1 MLEIDNLRKAFGK
14 TKALDGLSLHVERGE
29 MVGVVGRSGAGK
41 STLLRVIN
49 RLIDPSEGTIRVD
62 GRDVAALR
70 GRAVRAWRAR
80 CGMIFQQFNLV
91 NRLDVLTNVLAGRLF
106 WQPTWRVLTK
116 SFTVEDRALAAQALD
131 RLGML
136 THAFQRAESLSGGQ
150 QQRVAIARALVQNPE
165 ILLADEPIASLDPM
179 NAALVMETLRR
190 INRED
195 GLTVVCSLHQVDVT
209 LRHCDRIIGLA
220 DGRLVFDRATK
231 GLTVADV
238 ERVYGF
244 HGAGDDAAQEPG
256 VAEPHKPPLDV
267 RQRPRRAFTTPLL
280 PETG

>member
-1 MLEIDNLRKAFGK
+1 MLEIDDLRKNFGE
-14 TKALDGLSLHVERGE
+14 TAALAGISLRVERGQ

-41 STLLRVIN
+41 STLLRLLN
-49 RLIDPSEGTIRVD
+49 RLIDPTAGAIRVD
-62 GRDVAALR
+62 GRDISALR

-91 NRLDVLTNVLAGRLF
+91 SRLDVLTNVLAGRAF
-106 WQPTWRVLTK
+106 WNPSWRILCK
-116 SFTVEDRALAAQALD
+116 SFSVQDRALAAHALD

-150 QQRVAIARALVQNPE
+150 QQRVAIARALVQDPD
-165 ILLADEPIASLDPM
+165 ILLADEPIASLDPL

-195 GLTVVCSLHQVDVT
+195 SLTVICSLHQVEIT
-209 LRHCDRIIGLA
+209 LHYCDRIIGLA
-220 DGRLVFDRATK
+220 DGRLVFDRPTA
-231 GLTVADV
+231 GLTATDV

-244 HGAGDDAAQEPG
+244 RDADDAPALAIDGRSQPVE
-256 VAEPHKPPLDV
+256 A
-267 RQRPRRAFTTPLL
+267 AA
-280 PETG
+280 